1 MRPVRV
7 VVIDDH
13 EIVRAGINALLGRDG
28 DIQLVGSASTGEEGI
43 ELVVQTQPDVAV
55 VDYSLPEM
63 SGIEVCE
70 RIVASMPRT
79 AVIVLTTYLNDEVI
93 LRSVEAGAQ
102 AYVYKDVEATEL
114 KRAIRAVTKGETV
127 LDPKVAGRVVNW
139 ANKRRIVGAQGLSS
153 QETEVLRCVTRGMTN
168 FAIAEHLQ
176 VSENTVK
183 TYLRRI
189 MDKLDCHSRSE
200 AAAIAARKGLL

>member
-28 DIQLVGSASTGEEGI
+28 DIQLVGSAATGEEGI
-43 ELVVQTQPDVAV
+43 DLIVETEPDVAV
-55 VDYSLPEM
+55 VDYSLPQM

-70 RIVASMPRT
+70 RVVRTMPKT

-93 LRSVEAGAQ
+93 LKSVEAGAQ
-102 AYVYKDVEATEL
+102 AYVYKDVDATEL

-139 ANKRRIVGAQGLSS
+139 ANKRRSKASDALSV
-153 QETEVLRCVTRGMTN
+153 QETEVLRLVTRGMTN
-168 FAIAEHLQ
+168 CTIADALN